1 MPTTFHPWLHP
12 CCKLNRRRRR
22 ECFILDSVHVLK
34 SFHRP
39 SAALT
44 SRKRRLCEICTTDPS
59 RPVML
64 DESREWERH
73 CKSWRHNYLA
83 RLKVNEEE
91 MSAFQEVH
99 SQPLPAQSEPL
110 PARIWL
116 ERAFDTRTAWSAARR
131 MRVRNSSRLYNQEV
145 LGTQNEILTVGRPL

>member
-1 MPTTFHPWLHP
+1 MEALCPVLTKFHPWLHP
-12 CCKLNRRRRR
+12 FFKLNRRRRR
-22 ECFILDSVHVLK
+22 ECLIACSVHDLK
-34 SFHRP
+34 SLPRP

-64 DESREWERH
+64 DEEREWERH
-73 CKSWRHNYLA
+73 CKSWGHRNLVKLNAH
-83 RLKVNEEE
+83 EEE
-91 MSAFQEVH
+91 MSAFQEEQ
-99 SQPLPAQSEPL
+99 SESFPAQNEPR

-131 MRVRNSSRLYNQEV
+131 MPRARQFA
-145 LGTQNEILTVGRPL
+145 GI